1 MIEGFLPIIDN
12 NSEILILGTM
22 PGGESL
28 KKQEYYAY
36 GRNQFWKIIF
46 SLLKGQATDDYEEKK
61 KILLESHI
69 GVWDVLKSCDRKG
82 SLDVNIKN
90 PQSNNFKLL
99 FEQYPK
105 IKQIYF
111 NGKTA
116 EKLYRKLV
124 ARDTEEYNIELIGLP
139 STSPANAISFEKK
152 LEAWKKIIN

>member
-1 MIEGFLPIIDN
+1 
-12 NSEILILGTM
+12 M